1 MKSMPLLLIYLR
13 LVFAFVIVALS
24 LFKPAGISAYIITLI
39 VLGLISDVFDGI
51 IARKLNVSTEKLR
64 RMDSGIDQIF
74 WLCIV
79 AASFIMH
86 PKFYMNNWLQI
97 VVLIAAEG
105 LCYLISFIKFRKE
118 VATHA
123 IASKIWTL
131 VLFATLIQIIAIGK
145 SVVLFQFCFYLGMVT
160 RLEIIIILLLIKQWT
175 NDIPTVYHAYLIR
188 NNKPIKRHRLFN
200 G

>member
-1 MKSMPLLLIYLR
+1 MKKIPLLLIYLR
-13 LVFAFVIVALS
+13 LVFAFVIVGLS
-24 LFKPAGISAYIITLI
+24 LLKPVGCNAYIITLI
-39 VLGLISDVFDGI
+39 VLGLISDIFDGI

-79 AASFIMH
+79 AASFIMY
-86 PKFYMNNWLQI
+86 PSFYKDNWLQI
-97 VVLIAAEG
+97 VILIATEG
-105 LCYLISFIKFRKE
+105 ICYMVSFIKFRKE

-131 VLFATLIQIIAIGK
+131 VLFATLIQLIATGN
-145 SVVLFQFCFYLGMVT
+145 SVILFQACFYLGMIT
-160 RLEIIIILLLIKQWT
+160 RLEIILMLLLIRQWT

-188 NNKPIKRHRLFN
+188 NNKPIKRHKLFN

>member
-1 MKSMPLLLIYLR
+1 MKSIPLLLIYLR

-39 VLGLISDVFDGI
+39 VLGLISDIFDGI

-86 PKFYMNNWLQI
+86 PKFYTNNWLQI